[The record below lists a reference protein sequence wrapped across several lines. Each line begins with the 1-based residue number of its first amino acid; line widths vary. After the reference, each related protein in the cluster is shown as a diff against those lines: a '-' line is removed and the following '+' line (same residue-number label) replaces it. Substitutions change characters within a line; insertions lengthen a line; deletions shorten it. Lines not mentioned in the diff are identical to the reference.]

1 MLLKQ
6 FLVGGIKNFVYV
18 IADEK
23 SKQAAVVDTTETEE
37 VIDFLDEN
45 RMKLV
50 YIFNTHSHHDHI
62 GGNSNLKKL
71 GGKIV
76 AFESGDIPV
85 EDGDVLQLG
94 SVKIKIFYTPGHTE
108 DSICI
113 LAEDC
118 LFTGDT
124 LFVEECGRTD
134 FPSGDS
140 RQMYNSLKKIA
151 KLPGSIKIYP
161 GHLYGGSS
169 STIAEEKKSNYCL
182 AERSEE
188 EFVKFMQE

>member
-1 MLLKQ
+1 MLVKQ

-23 SKQAAVVDTTETEE
+23 SKQAAVIDTTEAKE
-37 VIDFLDEN
+37 VMDFLDEN

-50 YIFNTHSHHDHI
+50 YIFNTHSHHDHT
-62 GGNSNLKKL
+62 GGNMQLKQL

-76 AFESGDIPV
+76 AYNSGDIHID
-85 EDGDVLQLG
+85 EGSVLQLG
-94 SVKIKIFYTPGHTE
+94 SIKIKIFHTPGHTQ

-113 LAEDC
+113 LAENN

-134 FPSGDS
+134 LLGGSS
-140 RQMYNSLKKIA
+140 EQMYESLNRLK

-161 GHLYGGSS
+161 GHLYGGPS
-169 STIAEEKKSNYCL
+169 STIAREKTKNYCL
-182 AERSEE
+182 ADRSKE
-188 EFVKFMQE
+188 EFVKFMRD

>member
-6 FLVGGIKNFVYV
+6 FLVGEIKNLVYV

-23 SKQAAVVDTTETEE
+23 TKDAAVVDTTETEE
-37 VIDFLDEN
+37 VIDFLEKN
-45 RMKLV
+45 KLKLV
-50 YIFNTHSHHDHI
+50 YIFNTHSHHDHV
-62 GGNSNLKKL
+62 GGNEQLKQL

-76 AFESGDIPV
+76 AHNSSDIPV

-94 SVKIKIFYTPGHTE
+94 SLKMKIFHTPGHTQ

-134 FPSGDS
+134 LPGGDS
-140 RQMYNSLKKIA
+140 RKLYNSLKRISQ
-151 KLPGSIKIYP
+151 LPGNIKIYP
-161 GHLYGGSS
+161 GHLYGDYY
-169 STIAEEKKSNYCL
+169 STIEKEKRNNYCL
-182 AERSEE
+182 ADRTEE
-188 EFVKFMQE
+188 EFIRFMQE